1 MELDLTREDCEI
13 IYDFLDAY
21 FFQMIR
27 DDVDMDNIDYV
38 RRMIHCHDVMWK
50 AFKQEKLK

>member
-13 IYDFLDAY
+13 IYDFLDVY

-27 DDVDMDNIDYV
+27 DDIDMDNIDYV